1 MRSHEPNTLANSSIH
16 IHQPTKG
23 QAAATRNKNKTAID
37 DEANRQL
44 LKNTDDHRKG
54 PIDDHDAIVNSKFQ
68 SHEVDGNSEN
78 SSSVSYTPAICGP
91 KILLKF
97 IDSSVDSDLPPSLS
111 GLKHESKLLSA
122 SDRNLSTVSIT
133 KSVEFKDNPVSS
145 SRHNLMS
152 DRGGGLTTTVN
163 GKHEVDSAVEES
175 TSSSENNQV

>member
-1 MRSHEPNTLANSSIH
+1 MRSHEPNTVANSSIH
-16 IHQPTKG
+16 IHQPIKG
-23 QAAATRNKNKTAID
+23 QAAATRNNNKLAAD

-54 PIDDHDAIVNSKFQ
+54 AIDRYDTNVHSKSQ

-78 SSSVSYTPAICGP
+78 SSSVSYTPGICAP

-133 KSVEFKDNPVSS
+133 KSVEFKENPVSS
-145 SRHNLMS
+145 SRHNL
-152 DRGGGLTTTVN
+152 TTTIN

-175 TSSSENNQV
+175 TSSSENNQVCT